1 MYQIQQDKLAYFE
14 EQISNPNRKISYKFT
29 LNGEPLSANQI
40 MDNPTLTT
48 DLGLEQFG
56 VGNVCITSLECTFK
70 SEVSLNYGDCIAIE
84 IGLYIQNKKTGKWE
98 WLFTPLGSY
107 YIDVIEEKSLTKKI
121 KAYDGMCKLNKSY
134 NPTTQHTST
143 YDLALEVANQCGLNL
158 VGITQEL
165 NNYAI
170 DGNRLGGYSLLEII
184 SLIAGVIGGH
194 VRISRDGSALEFI
207 EPTNGGLVF
216 DEGDF
221 LSPTTDNQSSYNITS
236 LIIKH
241 SEEIQ
246 NDEGE
251 VIDTGIYVIG
261 DSDAQEAN
269 TLTLENPL
277 LRNHPEQGEVI
288 LNKIQQLNGYKRFDT
303 EILLADFR
311 LDPLDIVTYEYKGET
326 YITPILYLKTTLSYQ
341 GIKHELQSPTV
352 AVKQDGFEFKG
363 SISKRLENTYTKA
376 QTDACITVA
385 EKSIMLEVSEQYVDK
400 DGAGELISST
410 IEQNPESVMIG
421 FNGISDSIVM
431 SKNGMKVKSAENSY
445 TELSHSGL
453 SSYDNDGN
461 KTLGIRNGGMTFYA
475 HDNNEFTGYIS
486 QSASQSG
493 INGVSLGMS
502 ALGEYL
508 SLGASTSE
516 TPNSFSQTGW
526 LVLSRNETE
535 SFIEGINSFKN
546 WNFSGK
552 TLNNVGTIKLKG
564 DCAVMFDSY
573 SDTPSA
579 IWEANNSGRLAV
591 FGGKGTV
598 FGYRTNG
605 TDNNNI
611 MVISDTDDTY
621 TCKINTYE
629 NWNFNNWYLKRCKL
643 RYDGFTRSKNDYGL
657 LFQYSSSSESQINL
671 ELADDYT
678 TSFNIQANNYADG
691 GRYIA
696 RFKYVNGSSS
706 SSQGIDFY
714 RALNMNGYNI
724 SNVAN
729 MNTLAVS
736 TEEIV
741 ASDIKIASPYS
752 VMSRSGEV
760 ETLSVSK
767 TTDDVIEHN
776 DTVVVNAK
784 AKVYLPTGLSHMG
797 YLVQVTSN
805 KLCQI
810 AVTEKLDDHFIIETN
825 TDEDVTVDYCIKAFQ
840 PKYQTRVATYGELQ
854 GESPI
859 AITSDK
865 ADKPVSEVEYD
876 VAVLNDLGGEE
887 APYFISSK
895 NELKN

>member
-14 EQISNPNRKISYKFT
+14 EQISNPNRKISYNFT
-29 LNGEPLSANQI
+29 LNGKPLSANQI

-158 VGITQEL
+158 VGITQES

-170 DGNRLGGYSLLEII
+170 DGNRLGGYSLLEMI
-184 SLIAGVIGGH
+184 SLIAGAIGGH
-194 VRISRDGSALEFI
+194 VRINRLGDSLEFI

-261 DSDAQEAN
+261 EGEEAN

-400 DGAGELISST
+400 NGAGELISST

-431 SKNGMKVKSAENSY
+431 SKDGMKVKSAENSY